1 MNTTKKTIPKLD
13 ILMEKEIFID
23 AVLSSNL
30 TTRNTAPAG
39 NLFDKIECKLNE
51 ELVSFRWS
59 LPLAATIALL
69 VIFNLAYVNRYLL
82 KQNQWKQST
91 AQHALFTSNQLYS
104 HDKN

>member
-1 MNTTKKTIPKLD
+1 
-13 ILMEKEIFID
+13 MEKETFID

-69 VIFNLAYVNRYLL
+69 VVFNLAYVNRYLL
-82 KQNQWKQST
+82 KQNQWKQT
-91 AQHALFTSNQLYS
+91 NIQNTLFTSNQLYY

>member
-1 MNTTKKTIPKLD
+1 
-13 ILMEKEIFID
+13 MEKETFID

-39 NLFDKIECKLNE
+39 NLFDKIERKLNE
-51 ELVSFRWS
+51 EQVSFRWS

-82 KQNQWKQST
+82 KQNQWKQTSIQNT
-91 AQHALFTSNQLYS
+91 LFTSNQLYS